1 MKVRSSVGY
10 IDVAVPE
17 NEAVVCRLS
26 DLPEPV
32 SGVITLPPSTL
43 WRFCGPVD
51 IGPNRLV
58 LSLNSTLRGGASTTD
73 SITSSS
79 GADLITSAVGC
90 AVHDLTLT
98 CPGGNIFNIDGAGVR
113 NSVCTGVTCANA
125 SAIGTFANLNAA
137 FFQLFS
143 GAFIQ
148 NGVTFDGTIASVVMS
163 LFSFALLPS
172 ANADR
177 CCVLPATLTASA
189 VELDLGGII
198 VDGAAQVGLSVA
210 GGATLDKLTLTRT
223 RFTTLNG
230 AAETD
235 PAYTSLKTEPRISC
249 FDNPLLPNS
258 AVRGGVAFTGNAGGV
273 VTDIV
278 TVDVFVPIGNGN
290 PGTHPVYVLDANSER
305 TSLQGV
311 TAPTQELRYTGKET
325 FHGEVTIS
333 LSIETPSRAAGA
345 IFSARLL
352 LNGSPVANSEFQ
364 SITGGR
370 TNAAGSLS
378 YSVPLELNEDDD
390 LQVEIA
396 NNDDNSDLIVVA
408 CRLSLS

>member
-98 CPGGNIFNIDGAGVR
+98 CPGGNIFNIDGAG
-113 NSVCTGVTCANA
+113 
-125 SAIGTFANLNAA
+125 A

-258 AVRGGVAFTGNAGGV
+258 AVRGGIAFTGNAGGV

-290 PGTHPVYVLDANSER
+290 PGTHPVYVVDANSER

-333 LSIETPSRAAGA
+333 LSIETPSRATGA